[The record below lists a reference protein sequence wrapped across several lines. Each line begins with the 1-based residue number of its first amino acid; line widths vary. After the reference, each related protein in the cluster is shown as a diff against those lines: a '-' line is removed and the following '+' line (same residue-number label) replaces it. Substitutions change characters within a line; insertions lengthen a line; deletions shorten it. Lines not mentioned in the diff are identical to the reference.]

1 MTNAG
6 NDGAVGSWYSSSPG
20 NAINAISVASL
31 DNTIIPLQNLTV
43 TGVPH
48 DPITY
53 FSALP
58 LPVKDTLPLY
68 ATSKD
73 ATVTNDACDPL
84 PDSTP
89 DLSKYVVLVRRGTC
103 AFVSVLSILLQG

>member
-1 MTNAG
+1 M
-6 NDGAVGSWYSSSPG
+6 
-20 NAINAISVASL
+20 

-43 TGVPH
+43 SGVTH

-58 LPVKDTLPLY
+58 LAVKDTLPLY

-73 ATVTNDACDPL
+73 ATITNDACDPL

-89 DLSKYVVLVRRGTC
+89 DLSKYVVLVRRGSC
-103 AFVSVLSILLQG
+103 AFVSLHQYRFISDWC